1 MEDCLRMSSE
11 IYLAMES
18 EKNDVIFISLFSPVY
33 FIQSLHCIILEII
46 LTIFEKTKKLFHS
59 SLKEGF

>member
-1 MEDCLRMSSE
+1 MEDCLRVSSE
-11 IYLAMES
+11 IYLAMQS

-33 FIQSLHCIILEII
+33 FIQSLYCIIPEII
-46 LTIFEKTKKLFHS
+46 LMIFEKTKLFHS